1 MEQTTSEKILD
12 TAQALIVAGGY
23 NGFSYADIS
32 TAVGIRKASIHHHFP
47 TKAQLVSVLLQRYA
61 KQMEDGLNAVS
72 ANLPNPADRLQAYVD
87 HWRSCISEASE
98 PFCVCAM
105 LASEMELL
113 PEDVAAHVRRHF
125 ENLSRWL
132 TSVLT
137 AGIEQELFRP
147 SGTPEEE
154 AQILMAC
161 VHGAMLS
168 ARALG
173 KPEIFAAI
181 IDPQLQRLS
190 A

>member
-47 TKAQLVSVLLQRYA
+47 TKAHLASVLLQRYA
-61 KQMEDGLNAVS
+61 KQAEDGLNAVS
-72 ANLPNPADRLQAYVD
+72 ANLPNPTDQLQAYFQ
-87 HWRSCISEASE
+87 HWRSCIVEASE

-113 PEDVAAHVRRHF
+113 PEEVALHVRRHF
-125 ENLSRWL
+125 ENLGHWL
-132 TSVLT
+132 TSVLK
-137 AGIEQELFRP
+137 AGTEQGQFRL

-173 KPEIFAAI
+173 KPEIFVAI
-181 IDPQLQRLS
+181 IGSQLRRLS